1 MDSARL
7 FSQFVEQQWLLLPLL
22 LLVLTA
28 ALFAI
33 APKLAQVAFMREYRK
48 RPPRTIGPQRPR
60 SALATEGDEDKIV
73 HQPDAAAIEPE
84 RRAA

>member
-7 FSQFVEQQWLLLPLL
+7 ISEFVEQQWLLLPLL
-22 LLVLTA
+22 LLALTA
-28 ALFAI
+28 ALFGI
-33 APKLAQVAFMREYRK
+33 APKLAQAAFMREYRK

-73 HQPDAAAIEPE
+73 HHPEAVEPE
-84 RRAA
+84 RQAA